1 MKSLLVLSSAVA
13 ALVGSG
19 GCNWASTDPKRIGVY
34 DSRGIA
40 VAYAGTEHHERETAR
55 LAEMLKQAKAAGDEK
70 RAKEIDAR
78 IWSRRKR
85 LHRQGFGGAPVDDIL
100 ETIKDSLPEIRR
112 QANVSALISK
122 WDKKAL
128 RRYRSAERV
137 DVTDLMVQPFNPN
150 EKKLKTIEAMKGR
163 PPVPLWR
170 LNLMMA
176 AGGC

>member
-1 MKSLLVLSSAVA
+1 MRK
-13 ALVGSG
+13 
-19 GCNWASTDPKRIGVY
+19 PKLIY
-34 DSRGIA
+34 YNDSRH
-40 VAYAGTEHHERETAR
+40 YHMYRYDPPMSLR
-55 LAEMLKQAKAAGDEK
+55 QL
-70 RAKEIDAR
+70 
-78 IWSRRKR
+78 RR
-85 LHRQGFGGAPVDDIL
+85 PVDDIL